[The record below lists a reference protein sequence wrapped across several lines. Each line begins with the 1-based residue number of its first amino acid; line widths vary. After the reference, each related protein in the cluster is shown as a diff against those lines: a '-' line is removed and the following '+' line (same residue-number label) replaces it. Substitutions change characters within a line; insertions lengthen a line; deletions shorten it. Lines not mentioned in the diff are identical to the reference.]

1 MYDTN
6 TDTYKCTLIF
16 SPAAH
21 GLKKRFPQNLFI
33 LLMQIIAYKEL
44 RVAAAQKINPFLKE
58 FEREHQVKVTAD
70 TSTWAQKK

>member
-1 MYDTN
+1 
-6 TDTYKCTLIF
+6 
-16 SPAAH
+16 
-21 GLKKRFPQNLFI
+21 
-33 LLMQIIAYKEL
+33 MQIIAYKEL